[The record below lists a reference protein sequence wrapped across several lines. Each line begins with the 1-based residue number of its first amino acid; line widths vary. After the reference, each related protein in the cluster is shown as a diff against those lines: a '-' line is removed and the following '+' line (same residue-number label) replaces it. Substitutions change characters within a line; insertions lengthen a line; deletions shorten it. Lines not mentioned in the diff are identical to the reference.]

1 MIVECVTT
9 LCRTGGLRGSGQ
21 GTRGSPA
28 RGCAMSDVSE
38 TPPTIPAKPL
48 YPASANPQSRSP
60 FLDVALLSRWRRR
73 RLVREIEAE
82 TGRTLLC
89 YVSRGS
95 IDEPDTYHLT
105 RLLEAIDQR
114 ERITLL
120 LDSPGGDVDAAEKF
134 VHLLR
139 EVCES
144 PSDSMPA
151 LEVVVPRRAKSAATL
166 IALGA
171 DRIVMS
177 DSSELGPIDPQFPH
191 AGDWVPVFA
200 LLRAYEKAEER
211 CAKFPDNTAFAMA
224 FGNIDLVLVEALRQ
238 AQSRARTCA
247 ENLLKRQ
254 GGSYTAAPAVLMDV
268 DRFPS
273 HGQMIDWRTA
283 KEIGIPQVHF
293 QDRRTPIWRRYWR
306 LYRHLDPICGAGGR
320 VFESRDMTIIPSK

>member
-1 MIVECVTT
+1 MDPGKARDVP
-9 LCRTGGLRGSGQ
+9 RRGV
-21 GTRGSPA
+21 
-28 RGCAMSDVSE
+28 CAMSDVSE

-60 FLDVALLSRWRRR
+60 FLDVALLSRWQRR

-120 LDSPGGDVDAAEKF
+120 LDSPGGNVDAAEKF

-139 EVCES
+139 EMCES
-144 PSDSMPA
+144 PSDSTPA

-177 DSSELGPIDPQFPH
+177 DSSELGPIDPQFRY
-191 AGDWVPVFA
+191 AGGWVSVFA
-200 LLRAYEKAEER
+200 FLRAYEKAEER

-224 FGNIDLVLVEALRQ
+224 FGEFDQVLVEALRQ

-306 LYRHLDPICGAGGR
+306 LYKYLAPSAELMAGCSSL
-320 VFESRDMTIIPSK
+320 ET

>member
-9 LCRTGGLRGSGQ
+9 LCRTGGLRGSGK
-21 GTRGSPA
+21 GTRRSPA

-48 YPASANPQSRSP
+48 YPASANRQRRSP
-60 FLDVALLSRWRRR
+60 FLDVALLSRWQRR

-95 IDEPDTYHLT
+95 IDEPDTYYLT

-139 EVCES
+139 DVCES

-191 AGDWVPVFA
+191 AGDWVSVFA

-224 FGNIDLVLVEALRQ
+224 FGNIDPVLVEALRQ

-293 QDRRTPIWRRYWR
+293 RDRRTPIWQRYWR
-306 LYRHLDPICGAGGR
+306 LYRYLDPICEAGGK